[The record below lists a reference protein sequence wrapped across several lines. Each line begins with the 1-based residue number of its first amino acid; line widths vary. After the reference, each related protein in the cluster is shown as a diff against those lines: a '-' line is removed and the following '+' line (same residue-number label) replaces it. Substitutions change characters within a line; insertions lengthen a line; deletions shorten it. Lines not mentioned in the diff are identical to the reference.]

1 MQALFA
7 CMRGIAYSRDMV
19 VDACW
24 LAGWLAGWP
33 DHAQELIDVYCN

>member
-1 MQALFA
+1 VELHIQ
-7 CMRGIAYSRDMV
+7 GIWWLM
-19 VDACW
+19 